1 MMQLTQ
7 SVWLWGL
14 VALAIPVAI
23 HLLSRKEGRVVPVG
37 SLRHLRE
44 TTSQQFRGIK
54 PNELLLLAL
63 RALLIIIFVLL
74 LAGLFWKNSERQRWV
89 IVDRALMQD
98 TRAMALADSL
108 LDKGYEWRWLESEF
122 PKRDK
127 TRTTLTKNNWQLIEQ
142 LHTQHLQH
150 AVVLSTSLQTEF
162 KGEHKHLGSHI
173 DWQVFEL
180 PDVKSNVYAI
190 EKAGNKFVRT
200 ILSSATRTHFATD
213 TVRVLPDSLPQLK
226 QIRVSVVTDKG
237 FEEDA
242 RIVLAALKSITST
255 LPVSIEIKSEQ
266 QPDAGWLIWLS
277 EKSVPETKAKLITI
291 NPTPSNQF
299 LEPRALNLWQL
310 TKRLTVDVAL
320 QKDFTI
326 QLAQLI
332 TKEAINPEV
341 ISTLDN
347 RVLPEAFFKKTEI
360 AAASVVDAEFNIP
373 LLILFLL
380 TLIAERVVAF
390 VRKQ

>member
-7 SVWLWGL
+7 SIWLWSL
-14 VALAIPVAI
+14 LALAVPLAI

-54 PNELLLLAL
+54 LNELLLLAL
-63 RALLIIIFVLL
+63 RALLIILFVLL

-89 IVDRALMQD
+89 VVDRALMQD
-98 TRAMALADSL
+98 TRAMAFADSL
-108 LDKGYEWRWLESEF
+108 LNKGYEWRWLESEF

-127 TRTTLTKNNWQLIEQ
+127 TGTTSTKNNWQLIEQ

-150 AVVLSTSLQTEF
+150 AVVLSTSLQREF
-162 KGEHKHLGSHI
+162 KGEHKPLGSHI

-180 PDVKSNVYAI
+180 PAAKSSVYAV
-190 EKAGNKFVRT
+190 EKAGNGFVRT

-213 TVRVLPDSLPQLK
+213 TVRVLPDSLPRLK

-237 FEEDA
+237 FEEEA
-242 RIVLAALKSITST
+242 RIILAALKSIAST
-255 LPVSIEIKSEQ
+255 LPVSIEIKSET
-266 QPDAGWLIWLS
+266 QPDADWLIWLS
-277 EKSVPETKAKLITI
+277 EKKLPQTSSKIISV
-291 NPTPSNQF
+291 NPTHSNQLF
-299 LEPRALNLWQL
+299 KQHTLNLWQL
-310 TKRLTVDVAL
+310 TKHLTIDVAL
-320 QKDFTI
+320 QNDLTI
-326 QLAQLI
+326 QLAKLI
-332 TKEAINPEV
+332 TKDVINPEI
-341 ISTLDN
+341 ISKLDN
-347 RVLPEAFFKKTEI
+347 RVLPEAFFKKTEM
-360 AAASVVDAEFNIP
+360 AAASVVDADFNTP